1 MGSWK
6 ILLFNSEAL
15 KLNQKKF
22 CQFSSEAKESSTATF
37 LWQLITIIEA
47 IVVVVVVFFKR
58 PQQGFTLSD
67 LW

>member
-22 CQFSSEAKESSTATF
+22 CQFNYEAKESSTAKF
-37 LWQLITIIEA
+37 LWQLIIITEA
-47 IVVVVVVFFKR
+47 IVVVVVIF
-58 PQQGFTLSD
+58 
-67 LW
+67 

>member
-22 CQFSSEAKESSTATF
+22 CHYSSEAKESSTEKF
-37 LWQLITIIEA
+37 FWQLIMIIEA
-47 IVVVVVVFFKR
+47 IVVVVVVF
-58 PQQGFTLSD
+58 
-67 LW
+67 

>member
-22 CQFSSEAKESSTATF
+22 FQYSSEAKESSTAKF
-37 LWQLITIIEA
+37 LWQLIMIIEA
-47 IVVVVVVFFKR
+47 IVVVVVVFK
-58 PQQGFTLSD
+58 GFALSD
-67 LW
+67 RW

>member
-22 CQFSSEAKESSTATF
+22 GQYSSEAKESSTAKF
-37 LWQLITIIEA
+37 LWQLIMIILIIEA
-47 IVVVVVVFFKR
+47 IVVVVVVF
-58 PQQGFTLSD
+58 
-67 LW
+67 

>member
-22 CQFSSEAKESSTATF
+22 CQYSSEAKESSTAKF
-37 LWQLITIIEA
+37 LWQLIMIILIIEA
-47 IVVVVVVFFKR
+47 IVVVVVVF
-58 PQQGFTLSD
+58 
-67 LW
+67 

>member
-22 CQFSSEAKESSTATF
+22 CQYSSEAKESSTAKF
-37 LWQLITIIEA
+37 LWQLIMIIEA
-47 IVVVVVVFFKR
+47 IVVVVVVFK
-58 PQQGFTLSD
+58 GFALSD
-67 LW
+67 RW